1 MNRQIRRLGAV
12 LLLCFAALFV
22 RLNFLQVFGAEELA
36 ENPLNTRRVV
46 EDFGQQRGDIITADG
61 VVVAMSVEVG
71 GQLRR
76 ERRYPEGELYGHIT
90 GYFGFNVGAT
100 GVESEYNAELAGRK
114 NQADLTNLLD
124 VIKPPDS
131 RADVRLTLLDDVQR
145 AARDALGD
153 RKGSVVAIDPTT
165 GDVLAMWSWPSFD
178 PGPVSLVDLE
188 AANDAKQALD
198 ADPNKPLLAKSYR
211 DVFFPGST
219 FKVVTAAAGLATD
232 RLGPTEPVFPV
243 VADYVAPL
251 TSTSMRNFGGSSC
264 GGDLGEI
271 LRSSCNTAFAQ
282 AGAEIL
288 GPDVM
293 IDMAERFGFN
303 DTPPLDLPETAAS
316 IFPDD
321 YGAELGQS
329 DFDPPV
335 PIVEKTPLLAQAAIG
350 QYDVRATPLQMA
362 MVAAGIAN
370 GGRVMAPRVVAEI
383 RETDSRRV
391 LHDPSPQVWR
401 DAMDPDDAQV
411 LSELLVGVVTD
422 GTATSVNIPGFTVGA
437 KTGTAQTITGAGDD
451 DTHAWMVAFGGR
463 PGMPPT
469 VAVAVVVEAV
479 PGGGQQTGGTT
490 AGPIVR
496 EVLETALNAPPSE

>member
-12 LLLCFAALFV
+12 LLLCFAALFI

-46 EDFGQQRGDIITADG
+46 EDFGQQRGDIVTADG
-61 VVVAMSVEVG
+61 VIVATSVEVG
-71 GQLRR
+71 GQLQR

-114 NQADLTNLLD
+114 NQADLTNVLSL
-124 VIKPPDS
+124 IKPPDG
-131 RADVRLTLLDDVQR
+131 RADVRLTLIDDIQR
-145 AARDALGD
+145 AARSALGD
-153 RKGSVVAIDPTT
+153 RKGSVVAIDPQT

-178 PGPVSLVDLE
+178 PGPVSLVDLAAAGE
-188 AANDAKQALD
+188 AKAALD
-198 ADPNKPLLAKSYR
+198 ADPAKPLLAKSYR

-219 FKVVTAAAGLATD
+219 FKVVTAAAGLATE
-232 RLGPTEPVFPV
+232 RLGPDEPVFDV
-243 VADYVAPL
+243 VGEYVAPL
-251 TSTSMRNFGGSSC
+251 TTTGMGNFGGSSC

-271 LRSSCNTAFAQ
+271 LRSSCNTAFAE
-282 AGAEIL
+282 AGAELL
-288 GPDVM
+288 GPDIM
-293 IDMAERFGFN
+293 IDAAERFGFN
-303 DTPPLDLPETAAS
+303 DTPPIDLPEAAAS

-321 YGAELGQS
+321 YGAELS
-329 DFDPPV
+329 ESELDPTV
-335 PIVEKTPLLAQAAIG
+335 PIVEDTPLLAQAAIG

-370 GGRVMAPRVVAEI
+370 DGRVMEPRVVADI
-383 RETDSRRV
+383 RETESRRI
-391 LHDPSPQVWR
+391 LHNPGPDVWR
-401 DAMDPDDAQV
+401 EAMTVEDAQT
-411 LSELLVGVVTD
+411 LSELLVSVVTD
-422 GTATSVNIPGFTVGA
+422 GTAQSVAIPGFTIGA

-451 DTHAWMVAFGGR
+451 DTHAWMIAFGG
-463 PGMPPT
+463 PT
-469 VAVAVVVEAV
+469 GIDPTIAVAVVVEAV

-496 EVLETALNAPPSE
+496 EVLEAAFQ